1 MIEIDVDS
9 IRNEKLELET
19 HLQKIIDDSD
29 KFKIEKFENLEFE
42 KATIEKELRE
52 LQLKLR
58 DSEDELLESKSL
70 IVVVNQL
77 SVEVLKVD
85 IGEKQPIEL
94 LQELGDMIKLLRDD
108 NELFG
113 ATIKSLETNKIEL
126 EALLSTKS
134 EQEVA
139 FESKISELETVVS
152 QWQEYAAGLET
163 EYNSVFSRLSETET
177 QVADNNRETEV
188 TKSALA
194 EVQQE
199 NSQLMETCN
208 LLQSQLKELE
218 SQASVAS
225 LAQETIANLE
235 KDLQDSRDLLE
246 AQNIR
251 LNETETLQARLM
263 ELESDKQQSE
273 ATVALL
279 NDELAQLQ
287 LFKAETDLY
296 IEQLD
301 GDIKIY
307 KSNEEQALSSIDSYI
322 AVVSSME
329 AEKDELCKKV
339 EILENE
345 MKAVTEKKEQEFAA
359 LNVEFKALQMSFG
372 EYKTKAENLESTS
385 CALSAQ
391 IEHLQADAKV
401 MKDNTDS
408 YINQLIGDIEIYKNN
423 EQSAMAS
430 LDEYSAAIQSLE
442 QERDSYY
449 GEANDLRSE
458 TLKLK
463 EEIYSLKSEIEKLQT
478 HTITMEENQKKKAT
492 NINQET
498 EFMSNLDHAQND
510 IKYLQ
515 QEVLR
520 LESRVSFLPEEYE
533 ELSRK
538 AALADEYISQLD
550 LKSNEVQEIKG
561 RFEEIQAKYLELQTT
576 SATLIQQN
584 QEEFDELARL
594 YDVAVKEIE
603 SYSIGQHA
611 ASKQF
616 LEQQQ
621 GHLNYSSIIAA
632 LEQENSVLKSEAEH
646 LRKQPADSLEQTRRA
661 IQLESELSESR
672 KFVFELESALRMAR
686 EASRQYESRFLTL
699 ESDLNH
705 ALAERDKIIH
715 EYDEAINQEREMS
728 KQMLS
733 YKIQGIRSSYDAAL
747 EDMNHRH
754 IQLEQILDEAQS
766 TLAMERESF
775 HRREQ
780 ALIEELSYTPGRNSR
795 SSRFVYQNQREVDP
809 EKSEILADLQQAHKD
824 NKDLRR
830 QLDNNL
836 SQFTKE
842 KFDLLRSIEE
852 LKSSSNGNILE
863 TDAGLIIQQLQH
875 QKNEIEFQL
884 SKKEEKLMELEALIK
899 KSKNPQ
905 NSNVE
910 IMDLEKQKKALEK
923 ILFIREEELSEAQQ
937 KISAL
942 MTREQ
947 NNHGKDLDF
956 DSSPLKKPISQVR
969 NELAALVR
977 FTDEITGVLFRF
989 FYEIF
994 KRDNPFKTQRKYFE
1008 IQE

>member
-1 MIEIDVDS
+1 M
-9 IRNEKLELET
+9 
-19 HLQKIIDDSD
+19 QKIIADND
-29 KFKIEKFENLEFE
+29 KLKIEFEQIGSREKFENLEFE
-42 KATIEKELRE
+42 KATMEKELLE

-58 DSEDELLESKSL
+58 DSEDELLQSKSL

-85 IGEKQPIEL
+85 LGERQPIEL
-94 LQELGDMIKLLRDD
+94 LQELGEMIKLLRDE
-108 NELFG
+108 NELYG
-113 ATIKSLETNKIEL
+113 SMIKSLETNKIEL
-126 EALLSTKS
+126 EALLSTKT
-134 EQEVA
+134 EQEVV

-163 EYNSVFSRLSETET
+163 EYNSVCSRLSETET

-194 EVQQE
+194 DVQQE

-225 LAQETIANLE
+225 LAQETISNLE
-235 KDLQDSRDLLE
+235 KDLKDSRDLLE

-251 LNETETLQARLM
+251 LNEIETLQARLM

-287 LFKAETDLY
+287 AFKAETDLY

-307 KSNEEQALSSIDSYI
+307 KSNEEQALSTIDSYI
-322 AVVSSME
+322 SVITTME

-339 EILENE
+339 EMLENE

-359 LNVEFKALQMSFG
+359 LNDEFKALQMSFG
-372 EYKTKAENLESTS
+372 VYKTKAENLESTN
-385 CALSAQ
+385 CELSAQ
-391 IEHLQADAKV
+391 LEHLQADAIV

-408 YINQLIGDIEIYKNN
+408 YINQLIGEIEIYKNN

-430 LDEYSAAIQSLE
+430 LDDYSAAIKSLE
-442 QERDSYY
+442 QERDSLF
-449 GEANDLRSE
+449 GEANDLRDE

-463 EEIYSLKSEIEKLQT
+463 EEIYSLKSEIETLKT
-478 HTITMEENQKKKAT
+478 HTITMEENQKKT
-492 NINQET
+492 VTIINQET
-498 EFMSNLDHAQND
+498 ELMSNLDEAQNN
-510 IKYLQ
+510 IMYLQ

-520 LESRVSFLPEEYE
+520 LESQLKESEMIASSRISFLPEEYE

-538 AALADEYISQLD
+538 AALAGEYISQLD
-550 LKSNEVQEIKG
+550 HKSNELQEVKG
-561 RFEEIQAKYLELQTT
+561 KFEEIHAKYLELQTS

-594 YDVAVKEIE
+594 YNLAVKEIE
-603 SYSIGQHA
+603 SYSNGQHA
-611 ASKQF
+611 ASKQL

-621 GHLNYSSIIAA
+621 GHLNFSSIIAA
-632 LEQENSVLKSEAEH
+632 LEKENSVLKSEADH
-646 LRKQPADSLEQTRRA
+646 LRKQVADSVEQTRRA
-661 IQLESELSESR
+661 IKLESELSESR
-672 KFVFELESALRMAR
+672 KFVFELESALRMAK
-686 EASRQYESRFLTL
+686 EASRQYESRCFTL

-728 KQMLS
+728 KQMLN

-754 IQLEQILDEAQS
+754 IQLEQILDETEN

-795 SSRFVYQNQREVDP
+795 SSRFVYQNQREVDL

-824 NKDLRR
+824 NKALRR

-842 KFDLLRSIEE
+842 KFDLLRSIED
-852 LKSSSNGNILE
+852 LKNSSNGNILE
-863 TDAGLIIQQLQH
+863 TNAGLIIQQLQH

-947 NNHGKDLDF
+947 NNHGKDSDF
-956 DSSPLKKPISQVR
+956 DSSPIKKPTRVR
-969 NELAALVR
+969 NELASLVR
-977 FTDEITGVLFRF
+977 FTDEIAVVLIRF
-989 FYEIF
+989 FDEIF
-994 KRDNPFKTQRKYFE
+994 KHDNPLKTQRKYFE